1 MGVHGL
7 TSYIAKHSS
16 LHTTLSLP
24 PADAPAAAAAAA
36 PPKRPWIV
44 DALAFLYHVGLS
56 DTLRGGNYKELRENV
71 RRYVEYW
78 RACGLEPEFVWDG
91 ELSLYPG
98 VLICTSYCIKA
109 LTNNLAVLPGPFD
122 SSKLPTVVQRSQ
134 QSLKKSL
141 AYMRA
146 SDEKRGSQ
154 PQLAASAARLPL
166 LSQNACIAELRAL
179 RAPMWFAEGEAD
191 SPTAELAHRRGEGAL
206 VGSNGELRAFR
217 EGNRLD
223 RSLCGDQLACTDV
236 ALTLDSDYFIFPSSA
251 GYVPLQRIEYGP
263 DRLSRLEHVD
273 PTLPPCLHLQVH
285 HHTTIAKSLSI
296 PPNYLPIFAALV
308 GNDQFSYPELL
319 LPRRTAPAFP
329 GQVDKMDTLRIA
341 RALAKIDTSIGVERA
356 VRAVVPTL
364 LSKPSRDSKMIDNL
378 LLSAGSYQLQPLD
391 RPSPSF
397 PLHPQS
403 GDNLP
408 QAQCRL
414 AYLDAF
420 RLGRLNQFSLSIIKH
435 RQVTPGG
442 AVEVPEYQS
451 PSVSIGRPLRLWIYA
466 VLDEAI
472 GFGGDASIIEHV
484 RRQEELHAA
493 TVPIPQLQDLLDR
506 QEGGVFPSPIVLGSS
521 EERLSLYAV
530 ALAWP
535 GLPTPRYDF
544 FPLVLALR
552 HIQVYSKRP
561 WSREEILAALTTAVL
576 IASGASFN
584 LTDFS
589 LPPAPPKPFIQ
600 RSVELIQALFYQRIL
615 AEVLLVTE
623 LLPEPHELFNGALFH
638 ALLGVGDRWSSVEK
652 GYPEAVKNQVQ
663 QLWEMVV
670 RE

>member
-16 LHTTLSLP
+16 LHTTLLLPPP
-24 PADAPAAAAAAA
+24 PADATAPEGSATAPAAVV
-36 PPKRPWIV
+36 KRAWIV
-44 DALAFLYHVGLS
+44 DALAFLYHVGLQ

-78 RACGLEPEFVWDG
+78 RACGLEPEFVWD
-91 ELSLYPG
+91 
-98 VLICTSYCIKA
+98 
-109 LTNNLAVLPGPFD
+109 GPFD

-179 RAPMWFAEGEAD
+179 GVPMWFAEGEAD
-191 SPTAELAHRRGEGAL
+191 SPTAELAQRRGEGAL
-206 VGSNGELRAFR
+206 VGSN
-217 EGNRLD
+217 
-223 RSLCGDQLACTDV
+223 
-236 ALTLDSDYFIFPSSA
+236 DSDYFIFPSSA

-263 DRLSRLEHVD
+263 DRLCRLEHVD
-273 PTLPPCLHLQVH
+273 PSLPPCLRMQVH
-285 HHTTIAKSLSI
+285 HHTTIAKSLCI
-296 PPNYLPIFAALV
+296 PPSHLPAFAALI

-319 LPRRTAPAFP
+319 LPRRTAAAFP
-329 GQVDKMDTLRIA
+329 GQVDKTDTLRIA
-341 RALAKIDTSIGVERA
+341 RALAQVDASIGVEDA

-364 LSKPSRDSKMIDNL
+364 LSKPSRDPNMIANL
-378 LLSAGSYQLQPLD
+378 LRSAGSYQLQPLD
-391 RPSPSF
+391 LPSPSF
-397 PLHPQS
+397 PLHPRPS
-403 GDNLP
+403 DTLP

-414 AYLDAF
+414 IYLDAF

-466 VLDEAI
+466 ILDEAI
-472 GFGGDASIIEHV
+472 GFSGDTSIIEHV
-484 RRQEELHAA
+484 RRQEELYAA
-493 TVPIPQLQDLLDR
+493 IVLIPKLQDLLDS
-506 QEGGVFPSPIVLGSS
+506 QEGGVFPSPIVLGSP
-521 EERLSLYAV
+521 EERLSLYIV

-535 GLPTPRYDF
+535 GLPPPRYDF

-552 HIQVYSKRP
+552 HIQRYSKRP
-561 WSREEILAALTTAVL
+561 WSSEEILAALTTAVL
-576 IASGASFN
+576 LASGSSLDLSAFP
-584 LTDFS
+584 
-589 LPPAPPKPFIQ
+589 LPPAPPKPYIQ
-600 RSVELIQALFYQRIL
+600 RSVELVQALFYQRIL

-638 ALLGVGDRWSSVEK
+638 LLLGVGDRWSTIESGLPTE
-652 GYPEAVKNQVQ
+652 VKSRVG